1 MDENQAYLKALQE
14 EVEKK
19 AKRANQ
25 RLRQLEKSGV
35 TESSRAYQVTVRKAT
50 DKQPGYVTT
59 AKGNIAFDRRLRDKT
74 IAQLEAELA
83 DLDRFLEVHTST
95 VRGYKKQ
102 LRQSYEGF
110 LESTGM
116 TEAPEGTKSSL
127 DSLSFKEYQQLFESK
142 VTEHFGYA
150 MVMAVQREA
159 EGNKDFKTVEKELRK
174 ARRKELRDGEKL
186 GQKNLI
192 ERVEHPERFDKYSN
206 RLPKSEWKEPK
217 KKSGTRS
224 KGRKSTG
231 GRKRRK

>member
-59 AKGNIAFDRRLRDKT
+59 AKGNIAFDRRLKDKT

-83 DLDRFLEVHTST
+83 DLDRFLKVHTST
-95 VRGYKKQ
+95 VKGYKAQ

-116 TEAPEGTKSSL
+116 SEAAKGTKSGV
-127 DSLSFKEYQQLFESK
+127 DALSFEEYQQLFTMK
-142 VTEHFGYA
+142 ATEHYGYA
-150 MVMAVQREA
+150 MVLAIQRES
-159 EGNKDFKTVEKELRK
+159 GKDLKTIEKNLQSSI
-174 ARRKELRDGEKL
+174 AKEVRDGEAL

-192 ERVEHPERFDKYSN
+192 ERVEHPERF
-206 RLPKSEWKEPK
+206 K
-217 KKSGTRS
+217 KDGTRR
-224 KGRKSTG
+224 KNNGAKSTG
-231 GRKRRK
+231 GRKRRQ